1 MADKESIRPEWLD
14 RLEKKSDKPVPCWGK
29 AAEILRKL
37 QPYRDAS
44 TVFASPDTSL
54 LQIRINCLVDGKDLV
69 MPGPSLRN
77 GFYLLKAHTIPF
89 PELSIAA
96 TYKGL
101 EKFGQ
106 LISNETIKKNS
117 IDLLVADAL
126 TVDQQ
131 GTRLGD
137 SKGFV
142 DLSFGILSELGA
154 IQPDAM
160 ILAVVTEEQ
169 ITNDMLPREK
179 WDVKMNGAV
188 TPTGHVEFDIDQID
202 GKIYW
207 EALPKERIKKISPL
221 WKLAQK
227 MKD

>member
-1 MADKESIRPEWLD
+1 MTEKESIRKEWLD
-14 RLEKKSDKPVPCWGK
+14 RLEKKSDKPVPWGK

-44 TVFASPDTSL
+44 TVFASPDASL
-54 LQIRINCLVDGKDLV
+54 LQIRINCLIDGKDLV
-69 MPGPSLRN
+69 MPGSSLRN
-77 GFYLLKAHTIPF
+77 GLYLLKAHTIPF

-96 TYKGL
+96 TYRGL

-106 LISNETIKKNS
+106 LISNEALKIFS
-117 IDLLVADAL
+117 INLLLADAL
-126 TVDQQ
+126 AIDQQ

-160 ILAVVTEEQ
+160 FLGIVSEEQ
-169 ITNDMLPREK
+169 ITSNLLPWEK

-221 WKLAQK
+221 WKLSQQLK
-227 MKD
+227 